1 MNKMVRRDICH
12 PVNLVHPVKLPLLRR
27 SANYRNVLQTMNAKR
42 FPPRLAGAAVLALSF
57 AAAPA
62 HAQAYP
68 GRPIRMIVPFAAG
81 GILDIV
87 ARAVGERL
95 NGSLGQ
101 QVVVDNRGGAA
112 GAIGTE
118 IAARAAPDGYTLL
131 TGHIGTHAINA
142 SLYPKL
148 AYDPVRDFAPITLA
162 AMFPLGLFVH
172 PSVPAHSVPELVALA
187 KSKPGEI
194 NFASVGSGSPTHM
207 AGEML
212 KAMARIDIVH
222 VPYKGNAAALT
233 DLLGGR
239 VQMFFSNLVTAMPH
253 ARSGRLRV
261 IAVSTAKRSQ
271 QAPELPTIA
280 ESGVP
285 GYDVTNWIGM
295 LAPAA
300 TPRAIVL
307 RLNRD
312 IVAILAAPDLQ
323 ERFRAQGVDLAGSTP
338 EAFAAF
344 IRSELAKWR
353 KVVME
358 SGATIG

>member
-1 MNKMVRRDICH
+1 MDSKRVR
-12 PVNLVHPVKLPLLRR
+12 LPRPTR
-27 SANYRNVLQTMNAKR
+27 AVVLT
-42 FPPRLAGAAVLALSF
+42 LGL
-57 AAAPA
+57 AAASA
-62 HAQAYP
+62 HSQDYP
-68 GRPIRMIVPFAAG
+68 GKPIRMIVPFAAA

-95 NGSLGQ
+95 GGSLGQ
-101 QVVVDNRGGAA
+101 QVGIDNRGGAG

-148 AYDPVRDFAPITLA
+148 GYDPINDFAPITLA

-172 PSVPAHSVPELVALA
+172 SAVQAQSVSELIALA
-187 KSKPGEI
+187 KSKPGRVD
-194 NFASVGSGSPTHM
+194 FASVGSGSPTHM

-212 KAMARIDIVH
+212 KAMARVDIVH
-222 VPYKGNAAALT
+222 VPYKGNAAALN
-233 DLLGGR
+233 DLIGGR
-239 VQMFFSNLVTAMPH
+239 VHMFFSNLVTAMPH
-253 ARSGRLRV
+253 ARSGRLRA
-261 IAVSTAKRSQ
+261 IAVSTARRSQ

-285 GYDVTNWIGM
+285 GYDMTNWIGM
-295 LAPAA
+295 FAPAA
-300 TPRAIVL
+300 TPRPIVL
-307 RLNRD
+307 RLNHD
-312 IVAILAAPDLQ
+312 IAAILNASEMK
-323 ERFRAQGVDLAGSTP
+323 ERFRTQGVDLVGSTP

-353 KVVME
+353 KVVKE

>member
-1 MNKMVRRDICH
+1 MDSKRV
-12 PVNLVHPVKLPLLRR
+12 LLPRPTR
-27 SANYRNVLQTMNAKR
+27 AVVLT
-42 FPPRLAGAAVLALSF
+42 LGL
-57 AAAPA
+57 AAASV
-62 HAQAYP
+62 HSQDYP
-68 GRPIRMIVPFAAG
+68 GKPIRMIVPFAAA

-95 NGSLGQ
+95 GGSLGQ
-101 QVVVDNRGGAA
+101 QVVIDNRGGA
-112 GAIGTE
+112 GGVIGVE

-148 AYDPVRDFAPITLA
+148 GYDPINDFAPITLA

-172 PSVPAHSVPELVALA
+172 PAVQAQSVPELIALA
-187 KSKPGEI
+187 KSKPGRVD
-194 NFASVGSGSPTHM
+194 FASVGSGSPTHM

-212 KAMARIDIVH
+212 KAMARVDIVH
-222 VPYKGNAAALT
+222 VPYKGNAAALN
-233 DLLGGR
+233 DLIGGR
-239 VQMFFSNLVTAMPH
+239 VHMFFSNLVTAMPH
-253 ARSGRLRV
+253 ARSGRLRA
-261 IAVSTAKRSQ
+261 IAVSTARRSQ

-295 LAPAA
+295 FAPAA
-300 TPRAIVL
+300 TPRPIVL
-307 RLNRD
+307 RLNHD
-312 IVAILAAPDLQ
+312 IAAILNAPEMK
-323 ERFRAQGVDLAGSTP
+323 ERFRAQGVDLVGSTP

-353 KVVME
+353 KVVKE